1 MRFVSDHGRAHE
13 GEHFD
18 IRTAT
23 MFCVGMRRDVWERV
37 GPLDERFEVGMSED
51 EDYAM
56 RVRAAGC
63 RVVCAEDSFVHHF
76 GQASLGKLAATGDY
90 GPLFHANRQRWE
102 AKWGHTWEPYRHR
115 PITSYQTMVERVR
128 ELVHD
133 AVPRNAAILVASKG
147 DDQFLQ
153 FEGRRAS
160 HFPQT
165 ADGAYPGHH
174 PADSAAAICHL
185 EERGTGPVARPP
197 LPQAQVFSCI
207 SHCQTT
213 GNVPG
218 LPGRTGPAA
227 ARHSRAR
234 VPHVYRLS
242 RAGTRLLGSLW
253 GPVGA
258 AARVAEQAFGKLL
271 TPHSGKPW
279 KNGIDESFNGKF
291 RDEYLSPAVASKSR
305 RRPGGTV
312 KSRFEP
318 TGSAADAST
327 GYPQQL

>member
-1 MRFVSDHGRAHE
+1 MRHLDDPSIGLIGSVSNRAGNEAQVEGSYDTYGEFVRFASDHGRAHE

-37 GPLDERFEVGMSED
+37 GPLDERFEVGMFED

-133 AVPRNAAILVASKG
+133 AVPRDAAILVASKG
-147 DDQFLQ
+147 DDQLLQ

-185 EERGTGPVARPP
+185 EELRSRGSQFFLLPSSASWWLSHYTGFRDHLETSYV
-197 LPQAQVFSCI
+197 V
-207 SHCQTT
+207 
-213 GNVPG
+213 
-218 LPGRTGPAA
+218 A
-227 ARHSRAR
+227 ARRDD
-234 VPHVYRLS
+234 
-242 RAGTRLLGSLW
+242 AGVIYALK
-253 GPVGA
+253 
-258 AARVAEQAFGKLL
+258 E
-271 TPHSGKPW
+271 
-279 KNGIDESFNGKF
+279 
-291 RDEYLSPAVASKSR
+291 AVH
-305 RRPGGTV
+305 G
-312 KSRFEP
+312 F
-318 TGSAADAST
+318 
-327 GYPQQL
+327 